1 MIRDQISRRDF
12 LQDSAISA
20 AAIATAGA
28 MPAGAAA
35 QRTRGDFA
43 SNWNDSPDRVWLGP
57 EYWANPLQ
65 DWRIAGGRIECV
77 NAAPNRNVHLLTR
90 QLGEQPGDLAMSV
103 KIGRVGGGMI
113 GAGKGSAGFRI
124 GTMGPLRDYRNSLI
138 YGQGID
144 AGFTSDGKLFI
155 GSPASGVQV
164 NLSGNSVELRLSVQ
178 PHGEIST
185 IELLASD

>member
-43 SNWNDSPDRVWLGP
+43 SNWSQSHDRVWLGP

-65 DWRIAGGRIECV
+65 DWRLAGGRIECIR
-77 NAAPNRNVHLLTR
+77 AAPDRNVHLLTR
-90 QLGEQPGDLAMSV
+90 ALGAAPGDLSMAV
-103 KIGRVGGGMI
+103 RIGRIGGVALADGR
-113 GAGKGSAGFRI
+113 GSFGFRI
-124 GTMGPLRDYRNSLI
+124 GIMGPLREYRNSLLSSN
-138 YGQGID
+138 GLN
-144 AGFTSDGKLFI
+144 AGATADGGLFI
-155 GSPASGVQV
+155 GDLAAARPGMLDT
-164 NLSGNSVELRLSVQ
+164 NLEAIELRLSAQ
-178 PHGEIST
+178 
-185 IELLASD
+185 A